1 MAIARIALPVA
12 AWHLFDYWIPDG
24 LQVAQGDIVRVRLA
38 GRLQCGVVTGIE
50 STSDFLDRVQPIESL
65 AGVARLPAE
74 IMELAEFAGA
84 YYQAPPGMAFAL
96 VTPPLVRARASNREA
111 MAASPATAELRPR
124 HALNPPQRAAVDAI
138 VAAHRS
144 FAPMLLH
151 GITGS
156 GKTDVY
162 LAAAAHFVAQGE
174 QVLILVPEINL
185 TPQFEQH
192 VAAALPGV
200 ATATLHSRLA
210 AGARR
215 KHWDAAANGTARIV
229 LSTRLGVFA
238 PLPQLALIVVDE
250 EHDDSYKQ
258 QDGVR
263 YHARDLAVWRA
274 RKRSVPIVL
283 GSATPSLETWA
294 RAKASRYRTLALPQR
309 ADTRAKLPEIRFA
322 PVRGQETRD
331 GLSRELRDALAA
343 RLAAGEQ
350 SLLFINRRGFAPSL
364 KCAACAWESECPR
377 CSARLVVH
385 RAPERLR
392 CHHCGHVERPP
403 RACPECGNVDLLP
416 VGFGTQ
422 RLEQTIRALY
432 PTARVARVD
441 RDTTRA
447 KDAFADVRQRVE
459 DRELDILVGTQMLAK
474 GHDFPRLTL
483 VGVLGADNAL
493 YSADFRAT
501 ERLAALLMQVAGR
514 AGRAEL
520 RRYGDRADGFPG
532 PPGVPCTG
540 DARLRPL
547 RRRTLARARRCAAA
561 AGVARGAARSRGACA
576 CGCRSLPGRRRRSR
590 TGSAGKRRRRRGI
603 PARAAD
609 DGASRRLRA
618 GPGARAEPAA
628 RGAARVPSTMARRGR
643 GEPGEHARALGA
655 RRRPRGIL
663 TLRPPSIILR
673 ICPPNLV
680 ATRPRPSR
688 RSSKSKRPSHES
700 SVSSCR
706 MLPE

>member
-24 LQVAQGDIVRVRLA
+24 LQVGQGDIVRVRLA

-96 VTPPLVRARASNREA
+96 VTPPLVRARASKREA
-111 MAASPATAELRPR
+111 MAASPATDELRPR

-192 VAAALPGV
+192 VAAALPGI

-520 RRYGDRADGFPG
+520 PGTVIVQTDFPDHPVYRALATHDYDRFADELLRERDAAQLPPASHVALLVAEAHARADVDRFLDDAVDRA
-532 PPGVPCTG
+532 
-540 DARLRPL
+540 
-547 RRRTLARARRCAAA
+547 RA
-561 AGVARGAARSRGACA
+561 VQ
-576 CGCRSLPGRRRRSR
+576 
-590 TGSAGKRRRRRGI
+590 GSADVVEVF
-603 PARAAD
+603 P
-609 DGASRRLRA
+609 
-618 GPGARAEPAA
+618 P
-628 RGAARVPSTMARRGR
+628 VPPTMARRAGFER
-643 GEPGEHARALGA
+643 GQVLVQSLRRAALHAFLPQWRDAVAASPASTRVRWALDVDPA
-655 RRRPRGIL
+655 
-663 TLRPPSIILR
+663 
-673 ICPPNLV
+673 
-680 ATRPRPSR
+680 AF
-688 RSSKSKRPSHES
+688 
-700 SVSSCR
+700 
-706 MLPE
+706 

>member
-96 VTPPLVRARASNREA
+96 VTPPLVRARASKREA
-111 MAASPATAELRPR
+111 MAASPATDELRPR

-192 VAAALPGV
+192 VAAALPGI

-309 ADTRAKLPEIRFA
+309 AGTRANLPEIRFA

-520 RRYGDRADGFPG
+520 AGTVIVQTDFPDHPVYRALATHDYDRFADELLRERDAAQLPPASHVALLVAEAHARADVDRFLDDAVDRA
-532 PPGVPCTG
+532 
-540 DARLRPL
+540 
-547 RRRTLARARRCAAA
+547 RA
-561 AGVARGAARSRGACA
+561 VQ
-576 CGCRSLPGRRRRSR
+576 
-590 TGSAGKRRRRRGI
+590 GSADVVEVF
-603 PARAAD
+603 P
-609 DGASRRLRA
+609 
-618 GPGARAEPAA
+618 P
-628 RGAARVPSTMARRGR
+628 VPPTMARRAGFER
-643 GEPGEHARALGA
+643 GQVLVQSLRRAALHAFLPQWRDAVAASPASTRVRWALDVDPA
-655 RRRPRGIL
+655 
-663 TLRPPSIILR
+663 
-673 ICPPNLV
+673 
-680 ATRPRPSR
+680 AF
-688 RSSKSKRPSHES
+688 
-700 SVSSCR
+700 
-706 MLPE
+706 

>member
-124 HALNPPQRAAVDAI
+124 HALNSPQRAAADAI

-192 VAAALPGV
+192 VAAALPGI

-294 RAKASRYRTLALPQR
+294 RAKAGRYRTLTLPQR
-309 ADTRAKLPEIRFA
+309 ADTRARLPEIRFA
-322 PVRGQETRD
+322 PVRGQATRD

-520 RRYGDRADGFPG
+520 AGTVIVQTDFPDHPVYRALATHDYDRFADELLRERDAAQLPPASHVALLVAEAHARADVDRFLDDAVDRA
-532 PPGVPCTG
+532 
-540 DARLRPL
+540 
-547 RRRTLARARRCAAA
+547 RA
-561 AGVARGAARSRGACA
+561 VQ
-576 CGCRSLPGRRRRSR
+576 
-590 TGSAGKRRRRRGI
+590 GSADVVEVF
-603 PARAAD
+603 P
-609 DGASRRLRA
+609 
-618 GPGARAEPAA
+618 P
-628 RGAARVPSTMARRGR
+628 VPPTMARRAGFER
-643 GEPGEHARALGA
+643 GQVLVQSMRRAALHAFLPQWRDAVAASPASTRVRWALDVDPA
-655 RRRPRGIL
+655 
-663 TLRPPSIILR
+663 
-673 ICPPNLV
+673 
-680 ATRPRPSR
+680 AF
-688 RSSKSKRPSHES
+688 
-700 SVSSCR
+700 
-706 MLPE
+706 

>member
-24 LQVAQGDIVRVRLA
+24 LQVAQGDVVRVRLA

-520 RRYGDRADGFPG
+520 AGTVIVQTDFPDHPVYRALATHDYDRFADELLRERDAAQLPPASHVALLVAEAHARADVDRFLDDAVDRA
-532 PPGVPCTG
+532 
-540 DARLRPL
+540 
-547 RRRTLARARRCAAA
+547 RA
-561 AGVARGAARSRGACA
+561 VQ
-576 CGCRSLPGRRRRSR
+576 
-590 TGSAGKRRRRRGI
+590 GSADVVEVF
-603 PARAAD
+603 P
-609 DGASRRLRA
+609 
-618 GPGARAEPAA
+618 P
-628 RGAARVPSTMARRGR
+628 VPPTMARRAGFER
-643 GEPGEHARALGA
+643 GQVLVQSLRRAALHAFLPQWRDAVAASPASTRVRWALDVDPA
-655 RRRPRGIL
+655 
-663 TLRPPSIILR
+663 
-673 ICPPNLV
+673 
-680 ATRPRPSR
+680 AF
-688 RSSKSKRPSHES
+688 
-700 SVSSCR
+700 
-706 MLPE
+706 

>member
-111 MAASPATAELRPR
+111 IAASPATAELRPR

-520 RRYGDRADGFPG
+520 AGTVIVQTDFPDHPVYRALATHDYDRFADELLRERDAAQLPPASHVALLVAEAHARADVDRFLDDAVDRA
-532 PPGVPCTG
+532 
-540 DARLRPL
+540 
-547 RRRTLARARRCAAA
+547 RA
-561 AGVARGAARSRGACA
+561 VQ
-576 CGCRSLPGRRRRSR
+576 
-590 TGSAGKRRRRRGI
+590 GSADVVEVF
-603 PARAAD
+603 P
-609 DGASRRLRA
+609 
-618 GPGARAEPAA
+618 P
-628 RGAARVPSTMARRGR
+628 VPPTMARRAGFER
-643 GEPGEHARALGA
+643 GQVLVQSLRRAALHAFLPQWRDAVAASPANTRVRWALDVDPA
-655 RRRPRGIL
+655 
-663 TLRPPSIILR
+663 
-673 ICPPNLV
+673 
-680 ATRPRPSR
+680 AF
-688 RSSKSKRPSHES
+688 
-700 SVSSCR
+700 
-706 MLPE
+706 

>member
-24 LQVAQGDIVRVRLA
+24 LQVAQGDVVRVRLA

-111 MAASPATAELRPR
+111 MAALPATAELRPR

-520 RRYGDRADGFPG
+520 PGTVIVQTDFPDHPVYRALATHDYDRFADELLRERDAAQLPPASHVALLVAEAHARADVDRFLDDAVDRA
-532 PPGVPCTG
+532 
-540 DARLRPL
+540 
-547 RRRTLARARRCAAA
+547 RA
-561 AGVARGAARSRGACA
+561 VQ
-576 CGCRSLPGRRRRSR
+576 
-590 TGSAGKRRRRRGI
+590 GSADVVEVF
-603 PARAAD
+603 P
-609 DGASRRLRA
+609 
-618 GPGARAEPAA
+618 P
-628 RGAARVPSTMARRGR
+628 VPPTMARRAGFER
-643 GEPGEHARALGA
+643 GQVLVQSLRRAALHAFLPQWRDAVAASPASTRVRWALDVDPA
-655 RRRPRGIL
+655 
-663 TLRPPSIILR
+663 
-673 ICPPNLV
+673 
-680 ATRPRPSR
+680 AF
-688 RSSKSKRPSHES
+688 
-700 SVSSCR
+700 
-706 MLPE
+706 

>member
-192 VAAALPGV
+192 VAAALPGI

-210 AGARR
+210 TGARR

-520 RRYGDRADGFPG
+520 AGTVIVQTDFPDHPVYRALATHDYDRFADELLRERDAAQLPPASHVALLVAEAHARADVDRFLDDAVDRA
-532 PPGVPCTG
+532 
-540 DARLRPL
+540 
-547 RRRTLARARRCAAA
+547 RA
-561 AGVARGAARSRGACA
+561 VQ
-576 CGCRSLPGRRRRSR
+576 
-590 TGSAGKRRRRRGI
+590 GSADVVEVF
-603 PARAAD
+603 P
-609 DGASRRLRA
+609 
-618 GPGARAEPAA
+618 P
-628 RGAARVPSTMARRGR
+628 VPPTMARRAGFER
-643 GEPGEHARALGA
+643 GQVLVQSLRRAALHAFLPQWRDAVAASPASTRVRWALDVDPA
-655 RRRPRGIL
+655 
-663 TLRPPSIILR
+663 
-673 ICPPNLV
+673 
-680 ATRPRPSR
+680 AF
-688 RSSKSKRPSHES
+688 
-700 SVSSCR
+700 
-706 MLPE
+706 

>member
-111 MAASPATAELRPR
+111 IAASPATAELRPR

-210 AGARR
+210 TGARR

-520 RRYGDRADGFPG
+520 AGTVIVQTDFPDHPVYRALATHDYDRFADELLRERDAAQLPPASHVALLVAEAHARADVDRFLDDAVDRA
-532 PPGVPCTG
+532 
-540 DARLRPL
+540 
-547 RRRTLARARRCAAA
+547 RA
-561 AGVARGAARSRGACA
+561 VQ
-576 CGCRSLPGRRRRSR
+576 
-590 TGSAGKRRRRRGI
+590 GSADVVEVF
-603 PARAAD
+603 P
-609 DGASRRLRA
+609 
-618 GPGARAEPAA
+618 P
-628 RGAARVPSTMARRGR
+628 VPPTMARRAGFER
-643 GEPGEHARALGA
+643 GQVLVQSLRRAALHAFLPQWRDAVAASPASTRVRWALDVDPA
-655 RRRPRGIL
+655 
-663 TLRPPSIILR
+663 
-673 ICPPNLV
+673 
-680 ATRPRPSR
+680 AF
-688 RSSKSKRPSHES
+688 
-700 SVSSCR
+700 
-706 MLPE
+706 

>member
-24 LQVAQGDIVRVRLA
+24 LQVGQGDIVRVRLA

-96 VTPPLVRARASNREA
+96 VTPPLVRARASKREA
-111 MAASPATAELRPR
+111 MAASPATDELRPR

-192 VAAALPGV
+192 VAAALPGI

-210 AGARR
+210 TGARR

-309 ADTRAKLPEIRFA
+309 AGTRANLPEIRFA

-520 RRYGDRADGFPG
+520 AGTVIVQTDFPDHPVYRALATHDYDRFADELLRERDAAQLPPASHVALLVAEAHARADVDRFLDDAVDRA
-532 PPGVPCTG
+532 
-540 DARLRPL
+540 
-547 RRRTLARARRCAAA
+547 RA
-561 AGVARGAARSRGACA
+561 VQ
-576 CGCRSLPGRRRRSR
+576 
-590 TGSAGKRRRRRGI
+590 GSADVVEVF
-603 PARAAD
+603 P
-609 DGASRRLRA
+609 
-618 GPGARAEPAA
+618 P
-628 RGAARVPSTMARRGR
+628 VPPTMARRAGFER
-643 GEPGEHARALGA
+643 GQVLVQSLRRAALHAFLPQWRDAVAASPASTRVRWALDVDPA
-655 RRRPRGIL
+655 
-663 TLRPPSIILR
+663 
-673 ICPPNLV
+673 
-680 ATRPRPSR
+680 AF
-688 RSSKSKRPSHES
+688 
-700 SVSSCR
+700 
-706 MLPE
+706 

>member
-24 LQVAQGDIVRVRLA
+24 LQVGQGDIVRVRLA

-96 VTPPLVRARASNREA
+96 VTPPLVRARASKREA

-192 VAAALPGV
+192 VAAALPGI

-210 AGARR
+210 TGARR

-331 GLSRELRDALAA
+331 GLSREFRDALAA

-520 RRYGDRADGFPG
+520 PGTVIVQTDFPDHPVYRALATHDYDRFADELLRERDAAQLPPASHVALLVAEAHARADVDRFLDDAVDRA
-532 PPGVPCTG
+532 
-540 DARLRPL
+540 
-547 RRRTLARARRCAAA
+547 RA
-561 AGVARGAARSRGACA
+561 VQ
-576 CGCRSLPGRRRRSR
+576 
-590 TGSAGKRRRRRGI
+590 GSADVVEVF
-603 PARAAD
+603 P
-609 DGASRRLRA
+609 
-618 GPGARAEPAA
+618 P
-628 RGAARVPSTMARRGR
+628 VPPTMARRAGFER
-643 GEPGEHARALGA
+643 GQVLVQSLRRAALHAFLPQWRDAVAASPASTRVRWALDVDPA
-655 RRRPRGIL
+655 
-663 TLRPPSIILR
+663 
-673 ICPPNLV
+673 
-680 ATRPRPSR
+680 AF
-688 RSSKSKRPSHES
+688 
-700 SVSSCR
+700 
-706 MLPE
+706 

>member
-24 LQVAQGDIVRVRLA
+24 LQVAQGDVVRVRLA

-96 VTPPLVRARASNREA
+96 VTPPLVRARASKREA
-111 MAASPATAELRPR
+111 MAASPATDELRPR

-192 VAAALPGV
+192 VAAALPGI

-520 RRYGDRADGFPG
+520 PGTVIVQTDFPDHPVYRALATHDYDRFADELLRERDAAQLPPASHVALLVAEAHARADVDRFLDDAVDRA
-532 PPGVPCTG
+532 
-540 DARLRPL
+540 
-547 RRRTLARARRCAAA
+547 RA
-561 AGVARGAARSRGACA
+561 VQ
-576 CGCRSLPGRRRRSR
+576 
-590 TGSAGKRRRRRGI
+590 GSADVVEVF
-603 PARAAD
+603 P
-609 DGASRRLRA
+609 
-618 GPGARAEPAA
+618 P
-628 RGAARVPSTMARRGR
+628 VPPTMARRAGFER
-643 GEPGEHARALGA
+643 GQVLVQSLRRAALHAFLPQWRDAVAASPASTRVRWALDVDPA
-655 RRRPRGIL
+655 
-663 TLRPPSIILR
+663 
-673 ICPPNLV
+673 
-680 ATRPRPSR
+680 AF
-688 RSSKSKRPSHES
+688 
-700 SVSSCR
+700 
-706 MLPE
+706 

>member
-24 LQVAQGDIVRVRLA
+24 LQVAQGDVVRVRLA

-309 ADTRAKLPEIRFA
+309 AGTRAKLPEIRFA

-520 RRYGDRADGFPG
+520 PGTVIVQTDFPDHPVYRALATHDYDRFADELLRERDAAQLPPASHVALLVAEAHARADVDRFLDDAVDRA
-532 PPGVPCTG
+532 
-540 DARLRPL
+540 
-547 RRRTLARARRCAAA
+547 RA
-561 AGVARGAARSRGACA
+561 VQ
-576 CGCRSLPGRRRRSR
+576 
-590 TGSAGKRRRRRGI
+590 GSADVVEVF
-603 PARAAD
+603 P
-609 DGASRRLRA
+609 
-618 GPGARAEPAA
+618 P
-628 RGAARVPSTMARRGR
+628 VPPTMARRAGFER
-643 GEPGEHARALGA
+643 GQVLVQSLRRAALHAFLPQWRDAVAASPASTRVRWALDVDPA
-655 RRRPRGIL
+655 
-663 TLRPPSIILR
+663 
-673 ICPPNLV
+673 
-680 ATRPRPSR
+680 AF
-688 RSSKSKRPSHES
+688 
-700 SVSSCR
+700 
-706 MLPE
+706 

>member
-111 MAASPATAELRPR
+111 MASSPATAELRPR

-192 VAAALPGV
+192 VAAALPGI

-274 RKRSVPIVL
+274 RKRNVPIVL

-520 RRYGDRADGFPG
+520 PGTVIVQTDFPDHPVYRALATHDYDRFADELLRERDAAQLPPASHVALLVAEAHARADVDRFLDDAVDRA
-532 PPGVPCTG
+532 
-540 DARLRPL
+540 
-547 RRRTLARARRCAAA
+547 RA
-561 AGVARGAARSRGACA
+561 VQ
-576 CGCRSLPGRRRRSR
+576 
-590 TGSAGKRRRRRGI
+590 GSADVVEVF
-603 PARAAD
+603 P
-609 DGASRRLRA
+609 
-618 GPGARAEPAA
+618 P
-628 RGAARVPSTMARRGR
+628 VPPTMARRAGFER
-643 GEPGEHARALGA
+643 GQVLVQSLRRAALHAFLPQWRDAVAASPASTRVRWALDVDPA
-655 RRRPRGIL
+655 
-663 TLRPPSIILR
+663 
-673 ICPPNLV
+673 
-680 ATRPRPSR
+680 AF
-688 RSSKSKRPSHES
+688 
-700 SVSSCR
+700 
-706 MLPE
+706 

>member
-24 LQVAQGDIVRVRLA
+24 LQVAQGDVVRVRLA

-111 MAASPATAELRPR
+111 IAASPATAELRPR

-447 KDAFADVRQRVE
+447 KDAFANVRQRVE

-520 RRYGDRADGFPG
+520 AGTVIVQTDFPDHPVYRALATHDYDRFAEELLRERDAAQLPPASHVALLVAEAHARADVDRFLDDAVDRA
-532 PPGVPCTG
+532 
-540 DARLRPL
+540 
-547 RRRTLARARRCAAA
+547 RA
-561 AGVARGAARSRGACA
+561 VQ
-576 CGCRSLPGRRRRSR
+576 
-590 TGSAGKRRRRRGI
+590 GSADVVEVF
-603 PARAAD
+603 P
-609 DGASRRLRA
+609 
-618 GPGARAEPAA
+618 P
-628 RGAARVPSTMARRGR
+628 VPPTMARRAGFER
-643 GEPGEHARALGA
+643 GQVLVQSLRRAALHAFLPQWRDAVAASPANTRVRWALDVDPA
-655 RRRPRGIL
+655 
-663 TLRPPSIILR
+663 
-673 ICPPNLV
+673 
-680 ATRPRPSR
+680 AF
-688 RSSKSKRPSHES
+688 
-700 SVSSCR
+700 
-706 MLPE
+706 

>member
-192 VAAALPGV
+192 VAAALPGI

-364 KCAACAWESECPR
+364 KCAACAWESGCPR

-520 RRYGDRADGFPG
+520 AGTVIVQTDFPDHPVYRALATHDYDRFADELLRERDAAQLPPASHVALLVAEAHARADVDRFLDDAVDRA
-532 PPGVPCTG
+532 
-540 DARLRPL
+540 
-547 RRRTLARARRCAAA
+547 RA
-561 AGVARGAARSRGACA
+561 VQ
-576 CGCRSLPGRRRRSR
+576 
-590 TGSAGKRRRRRGI
+590 GSADVVEVF
-603 PARAAD
+603 P
-609 DGASRRLRA
+609 
-618 GPGARAEPAA
+618 P
-628 RGAARVPSTMARRGR
+628 VPPTMARRAGFER
-643 GEPGEHARALGA
+643 GQVLVQSLRRAALHAFLPQWRDAVAASPASTRVRWALDVDPA
-655 RRRPRGIL
+655 
-663 TLRPPSIILR
+663 
-673 ICPPNLV
+673 
-680 ATRPRPSR
+680 AF
-688 RSSKSKRPSHES
+688 
-700 SVSSCR
+700 
-706 MLPE
+706 

>member
-111 MAASPATAELRPR
+111 IAASPATAELRPR

-309 ADTRAKLPEIRFA
+309 ADTRARLPEIRFA
-322 PVRGQETRD
+322 PVRGQATRD

-520 RRYGDRADGFPG
+520 AGTVIVQTDFPDHPVYRALATHDYDRFAEELLRERDAAQLPPASHVALLVAEAHARADVDRFLDDAVDRA
-532 PPGVPCTG
+532 
-540 DARLRPL
+540 
-547 RRRTLARARRCAAA
+547 RA
-561 AGVARGAARSRGACA
+561 VQ
-576 CGCRSLPGRRRRSR
+576 
-590 TGSAGKRRRRRGI
+590 GSADVVEVF
-603 PARAAD
+603 P
-609 DGASRRLRA
+609 
-618 GPGARAEPAA
+618 P
-628 RGAARVPSTMARRGR
+628 VPPTMARRAGFER
-643 GEPGEHARALGA
+643 GQVLVQSLRRAALHAFLPQWRDAVAASPASTRVRWALDVDPA
-655 RRRPRGIL
+655 
-663 TLRPPSIILR
+663 
-673 ICPPNLV
+673 
-680 ATRPRPSR
+680 AF
-688 RSSKSKRPSHES
+688 
-700 SVSSCR
+700 
-706 MLPE
+706 

>member
-12 AWHLFDYWIPDG
+12 AWHLFDYWIPHG

-50 STSDFLDRVQPIESL
+50 STSHFLDRVQPIESL
-65 AGVARLPAE
+65 AGVPRLPAE

-111 MAASPATAELRPR
+111 MAALPATAELRPR
-124 HALNPPQRAAVDAI
+124 HALNPPQRAAVDQI

-309 ADTRAKLPEIRFA
+309 ADMRAKLPEIRFA

-331 GLSRELRDALAA
+331 GLSRELRGALAA

-385 RAPERLR
+385 RTPERLR

-441 RDTTRA
+441 RDTTRG

-520 RRYGDRADGFPG
+520 AGTVIVQTDFPDHPVYRALATHDYDRFADELLRERDAAQLPPASHVALLVAEAHARADVDRFLDDAVDRA
-532 PPGVPCTG
+532 
-540 DARLRPL
+540 
-547 RRRTLARARRCAAA
+547 RA
-561 AGVARGAARSRGACA
+561 VQ
-576 CGCRSLPGRRRRSR
+576 
-590 TGSAGKRRRRRGI
+590 GSADI
-603 PARAAD
+603 VEVFP
-609 DGASRRLRA
+609 
-618 GPGARAEPAA
+618 P
-628 RGAARVPSTMARRGR
+628 VPPTMARRAGFER
-643 GEPGEHARALGA
+643 GQVLVQSLRRAALHAFLPQWRDAVAASPASTRVRWALDVDPA
-655 RRRPRGIL
+655 
-663 TLRPPSIILR
+663 
-673 ICPPNLV
+673 
-680 ATRPRPSR
+680 AF
-688 RSSKSKRPSHES
+688 
-700 SVSSCR
+700 
-706 MLPE
+706 

>member
-24 LQVAQGDIVRVRLA
+24 LQVGQGDIVRVRLA

-111 MAASPATAELRPR
+111 MAASPATDELRPR

-192 VAAALPGV
+192 VAAALPGI

-447 KDAFADVRQRVE
+447 KDAFADVRQRFE

-520 RRYGDRADGFPG
+520 AGTVIVQTDFPDHPVYRALATHDYDRFADELLRERDAAQLPPASHVALLVAEAHARADVDRFLDDAVDRA
-532 PPGVPCTG
+532 
-540 DARLRPL
+540 
-547 RRRTLARARRCAAA
+547 RA
-561 AGVARGAARSRGACA
+561 VQ
-576 CGCRSLPGRRRRSR
+576 
-590 TGSAGKRRRRRGI
+590 GSADVVEVF
-603 PARAAD
+603 P
-609 DGASRRLRA
+609 
-618 GPGARAEPAA
+618 P
-628 RGAARVPSTMARRGR
+628 VPPTMARRAGFER
-643 GEPGEHARALGA
+643 GQVLVQSLRRAALHAFLPQWRDAVAASPASTRVRWALDVDPA
-655 RRRPRGIL
+655 
-663 TLRPPSIILR
+663 
-673 ICPPNLV
+673 
-680 ATRPRPSR
+680 AF
-688 RSSKSKRPSHES
+688 
-700 SVSSCR
+700 
-706 MLPE
+706 

>member
-111 MAASPATAELRPR
+111 IAASPATAELRPR

-210 AGARR
+210 TGARR

-294 RAKASRYRTLALPQR
+294 RAKASRYRTVALPQR

-520 RRYGDRADGFPG
+520 AGTVIVQTDFPDHPVYRALATHDYDRFADELLRERDAAQLPPASHVALLVAEAHARADVDRFLDDAVDRA
-532 PPGVPCTG
+532 
-540 DARLRPL
+540 
-547 RRRTLARARRCAAA
+547 RA
-561 AGVARGAARSRGACA
+561 VQ
-576 CGCRSLPGRRRRSR
+576 
-590 TGSAGKRRRRRGI
+590 GSADVVEVF
-603 PARAAD
+603 P
-609 DGASRRLRA
+609 
-618 GPGARAEPAA
+618 P
-628 RGAARVPSTMARRGR
+628 VPPTMARRAGFER
-643 GEPGEHARALGA
+643 GQVLVQSLRRAALHAFLPQWRDAVAASPASTRVRWALDVDPA
-655 RRRPRGIL
+655 
-663 TLRPPSIILR
+663 
-673 ICPPNLV
+673 
-680 ATRPRPSR
+680 AF
-688 RSSKSKRPSHES
+688 
-700 SVSSCR
+700 
-706 MLPE
+706 

>member
-111 MAASPATAELRPR
+111 IAASPATAELRPR

-192 VAAALPGV
+192 VAAALPGI

-520 RRYGDRADGFPG
+520 AGTVIVQTDFPDHPVYRALATHDYDRFADELLRERDAAQLPPASHVALLVAEAHARADVDRFLDDAVDRA
-532 PPGVPCTG
+532 
-540 DARLRPL
+540 
-547 RRRTLARARRCAAA
+547 RA
-561 AGVARGAARSRGACA
+561 VQ
-576 CGCRSLPGRRRRSR
+576 
-590 TGSAGKRRRRRGI
+590 GSADVVEVF
-603 PARAAD
+603 P
-609 DGASRRLRA
+609 
-618 GPGARAEPAA
+618 P
-628 RGAARVPSTMARRGR
+628 VPPTMARRAGFER
-643 GEPGEHARALGA
+643 GQVLVQSLRRAALHAFLPQWRDAVAASPASTRVRWALDVDPA
-655 RRRPRGIL
+655 
-663 TLRPPSIILR
+663 
-673 ICPPNLV
+673 
-680 ATRPRPSR
+680 AF
-688 RSSKSKRPSHES
+688 
-700 SVSSCR
+700 
-706 MLPE
+706 

>member
-1 MAIARIALPVA
+1 MGIARIALPVA

-96 VTPPLVRARASNREA
+96 VTPPLVRARASKREA
-111 MAASPATAELRPR
+111 MAASPATDELRPR

-192 VAAALPGV
+192 VAAALPGI

-447 KDAFADVRQRVE
+447 KDAFANVRQRVE

-520 RRYGDRADGFPG
+520 PGTVIVQTDFPDHPVYRALATHDYDRFADELLRERDAAQLPPASHVALLVAEAHARADVDRFLDDAVDRA
-532 PPGVPCTG
+532 
-540 DARLRPL
+540 
-547 RRRTLARARRCAAA
+547 RA
-561 AGVARGAARSRGACA
+561 VQ
-576 CGCRSLPGRRRRSR
+576 
-590 TGSAGKRRRRRGI
+590 GSADVVEVF
-603 PARAAD
+603 P
-609 DGASRRLRA
+609 
-618 GPGARAEPAA
+618 P
-628 RGAARVPSTMARRGR
+628 VPPTMARRAGFER
-643 GEPGEHARALGA
+643 GQVLVQSLRRAALHAFLPQWRDAVAASPASTRVRWALDVDPA
-655 RRRPRGIL
+655 
-663 TLRPPSIILR
+663 
-673 ICPPNLV
+673 
-680 ATRPRPSR
+680 AF
-688 RSSKSKRPSHES
+688 
-700 SVSSCR
+700 
-706 MLPE
+706 

>member
-96 VTPPLVRARASNREA
+96 VTPPLVRARASKREA
-111 MAASPATAELRPR
+111 MAASPATDELRPR

-520 RRYGDRADGFPG
+520 AGTVIVQTDFPDHPVYRALATHDYDRFADELLRERDAAQLPPASHVALLVAEAHARADVDRFLDDAVDRA
-532 PPGVPCTG
+532 
-540 DARLRPL
+540 
-547 RRRTLARARRCAAA
+547 RA
-561 AGVARGAARSRGACA
+561 VQ
-576 CGCRSLPGRRRRSR
+576 
-590 TGSAGKRRRRRGI
+590 GSADVVEVF
-603 PARAAD
+603 P
-609 DGASRRLRA
+609 
-618 GPGARAEPAA
+618 P
-628 RGAARVPSTMARRGR
+628 VPPTMARRAGFER
-643 GEPGEHARALGA
+643 GQVLVQSLRRAALHAFLPQWRDAVAASPASTRVRWALDVDPA
-655 RRRPRGIL
+655 
-663 TLRPPSIILR
+663 
-673 ICPPNLV
+673 
-680 ATRPRPSR
+680 AF
-688 RSSKSKRPSHES
+688 
-700 SVSSCR
+700 
-706 MLPE
+706 

>member
-24 LQVAQGDIVRVRLA
+24 LQVGQGDIVRVRLA

-96 VTPPLVRARASNREA
+96 VTPPLVRARASKREA
-111 MAASPATAELRPR
+111 MAASPATDELRPR

-520 RRYGDRADGFPG
+520 AGTVIVQTDFPDHPVYRALATHDYDRFADELLRERDAAQLPPASHVALLVAEAHARADVDRFLDDAVDRA
-532 PPGVPCTG
+532 
-540 DARLRPL
+540 
-547 RRRTLARARRCAAA
+547 RA
-561 AGVARGAARSRGACA
+561 VQ
-576 CGCRSLPGRRRRSR
+576 
-590 TGSAGKRRRRRGI
+590 GSADVVEVF
-603 PARAAD
+603 P
-609 DGASRRLRA
+609 
-618 GPGARAEPAA
+618 P
-628 RGAARVPSTMARRGR
+628 VPPTMARRAGFER
-643 GEPGEHARALGA
+643 GQVLVQSLRRAALHAFLPQWRDAVAASPASTRVRWALDVDPA
-655 RRRPRGIL
+655 
-663 TLRPPSIILR
+663 
-673 ICPPNLV
+673 
-680 ATRPRPSR
+680 AF
-688 RSSKSKRPSHES
+688 
-700 SVSSCR
+700 
-706 MLPE
+706 